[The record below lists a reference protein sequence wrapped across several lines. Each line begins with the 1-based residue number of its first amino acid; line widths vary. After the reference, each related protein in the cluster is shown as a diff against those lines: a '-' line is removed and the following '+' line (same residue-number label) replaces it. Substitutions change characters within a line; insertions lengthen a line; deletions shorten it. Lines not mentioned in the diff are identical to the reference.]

1 MGDPILDNGH
11 WFTDGLN
18 LFIVPPGVEE
28 IIGPDQPVL
37 HELNAIYR
45 EGQFDQISPDSVAA
59 KCGLEVI
66 PSMLRRKF
74 GQRYFSA

>member
-18 LFIVPPGVEE
+18 LFIVP
-28 IIGPDQPVL
+28 
-37 HELNAIYR
+37 AIYR